1 MIAKNNVMEWQRVA
15 CTPGSML
22 QNVEIRRAKGLLN
35 LTGSSDFAIGTRS
48 QTQKRDLQR
57 TVAAVIMAYNEVAA
71 EAGAPLITIH
81 ENHVKGDGKVYEDRK
96 IPRASNERDYDYYHT
111 LGVNYADNGRMLPH
125 YHLEFGKALNKQNVG
140 AVLWNLHRI
149 GRDVLGGEI
158 LHPNDIANI
167 LNKLPEGQI
176 LPGLDAQKVGERRQL
191 LPNELATPKDRANSR
206 DTLESA
212 FIALSSANTEIA
224 SKHPSL
230 RNAHMNSFR
239 IAEPMFEF
247 GRIQIEFGCGLVGYR
262 RRTGYGNGPIA
273 CSPVRARYV
282 ADHDFPLQTL
292 HAVDAHG
299 TVRIRHIEP
308 VATGRRQ
315 IFLSLVLAVLSQ
327 RERVAVRAR
336 IDDVLRIV
344 AHLTVSDV
352 GNLDAGLRIGCGA
365 AIRIGPCKYG
375 VCVCVTALAVIGLS
389 EGYSAQYA

>member
-239 IAEPMFEF
+239 IAEPMFECF
-247 GRIQIEFGCGLVGYR
+247 SSGHTAL
-262 RRTGYGNGPIA
+262 
-273 CSPVRARYV
+273 
-282 ADHDFPLQTL
+282 
-292 HAVDAHG
+292 
-299 TVRIRHIEP
+299 
-308 VATGRRQ
+308 
-315 IFLSLVLAVLSQ
+315 
-327 RERVAVRAR
+327 
-336 IDDVLRIV
+336 IDDLQRIEN
-344 AHLTVSDV
+344 ASIHGDGLGVSD
-352 GNLDAGLRIGCGA
+352 LMSIHQGLKKAMAELGDFSGGTAQERD
-365 AIRIGPCKYG
+365 
-375 VCVCVTALAVIGLS
+375 ALAVRLNAATGKIKRLLKTTS
-389 EGYSAQYA
+389 VPLRREQSH